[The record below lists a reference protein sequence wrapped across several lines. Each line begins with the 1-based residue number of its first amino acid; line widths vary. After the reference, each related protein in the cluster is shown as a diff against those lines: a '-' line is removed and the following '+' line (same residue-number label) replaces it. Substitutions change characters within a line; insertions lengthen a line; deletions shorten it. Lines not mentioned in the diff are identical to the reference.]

1 MQPRPRP
8 LHQPKGCLLHQPWR
22 LQMATAPKGAKAPQ
36 DHKAAKAEAENK
48 DITFEWN
55 ERDWIVPR
63 EAFDNVELFEAIEDE
78 KYLTAVRGYLG
89 RTQWSEFKDS
99 VRDDAGRVPTEQF
112 ESFLNTLRSEERRV
126 GNEWRRRW
134 W

>member
-1 MQPRPRP
+1 
-8 LHQPKGCLLHQPWR
+8 
-22 LQMATAPKGAKAPQ
+22 MATAPKGAKAPQ
-36 DHKAAKAEAENK
+36 DDKAAKAEAENK

-99 VRDDAGRVPTEQF
+99 VREDAGRVPTDLYVRLLISQIDE
-112 ESFLNTLRSEERRV
+112 L
-126 GNEWRRRW
+126 GPG
-134 W
+134 